1 MKGEFLSVLRVERL
15 TATDWML
22 TSELAFSS
30 AVLNRLVIV
39 PIGFV
44 TDFASVPRAPFTYWL
59 FGGVG
64 DEAAVVHDYLYSYGE
79 VPRKVADAVYREA
92 LLAGGVSAWRAAAMW
107 AAVRALGASHYR
119 PAPAARVE
127 QDAPREVERDS
138 VVE

>member
-1 MKGEFLSVLRVERL
+1 MIARFLSVLRVERL
-15 TATDWML
+15 TASTWSL

-30 AVLNRLVIV
+30 AVLGTLVIV

-64 DEAAVVHDYLYSYGE
+64 DEAAVIHDWLYDGGT

-92 LLAGGVSAWRAAAMW
+92 LLASGVSSWRAAAMW
-107 AAVRALGASHYR
+107 AAVRALGGSRYR
-119 PAPAARVE
+119 KVG
-127 QDAPREVERDS
+127 
-138 VVE
+138 